1 MNVPSRSSALHSHL
15 KLMQLRTVFIFLF
28 VAVAARGAAPDGRAL
43 YNKYCA
49 GCHDSG
55 AGRAPATSALRN
67 FSPERILL
75 AMESGPMMIM
85 GQRRTDPERRAISE
99 FVAGKPLGHAPSSAL
114 PHAAYCKDNKPF
126 ASPLASAH
134 WVGWGGDLSN
144 RRFQPGVQAGIEA
157 ADVPRLRLK
166 WAFGFPD
173 DIQAYAQPAVAGGRV
188 FVGSAG
194 HRVYSLDASNGCVY
208 WMFEA
213 EAPVRTAIS
222 LGAIASDYA
231 VYFGDI
237 HANVYAVSAASGR
250 LIWKTRADEHSEARI
265 TGAPSLAGNR
275 LFVPV
280 SSSEE
285 VSAADPLYECC
296 RFRGSILAL
305 DAATGK
311 TIWKTYTIS
320 EPAVPTRKNKAGTQL
335 WSPSGAAI
343 WSAPTLDLAHHVLYA
358 ATGDAYSDPPAASTD
373 AILALDMETGKIL
386 WTRQI
391 TAGDAFNLACP
402 SPDKTNCPDAKGP
415 DFDFGSSPI
424 LIELPSGKRMLVAG
438 QKSAIVYALDPDR
451 AGELLW
457 QTRVGRGGT
466 LGGIQWGPAAD
477 NENVYAAVS
486 DISRHVGPAG
496 LELNPEAGGGI
507 SAVRLTNGELVWRA
521 APPGCGD
528 RRPCSPAQSAAV
540 TVIPGVVFS
549 GSSDGH
555 LRAYATGSGKI
566 VWDFDAVRDF
576 PAVNGVP
583 ARGGSF
589 DGPGPVVAG
598 GMLIVNSGYGAMGGI
613 PGNVLLAFTVDGK

>member
-1 MNVPSRSSALHSHL
+1 MRI
-15 KLMQLRTVFIFLF
+15 RTVFIFLF
-28 VAVAARGAAPDGRAL
+28 LSFEMFAVNTPDGRAL
-43 YNKYCA
+43 YSKYCA

-55 AGRAPATSALRN
+55 AGRAPVTAALRD
-67 FSPERILL
+67 FSPEQILL
-75 AMESGPMMIM
+75 ALESGPMMIM
-85 GQRRTDPERRAISE
+85 GQRRTGPERRAIAE
-99 FVAGKPLGHAPSSAL
+99 FLAGKAIGHDLSATI
-114 PHAAYCKDNKPF
+114 PKIAYCQDNRTF
-126 ASPLASAH
+126 TGRLAAPH
-134 WVGWGGDLSN
+134 WNGWGGDASN
-144 RRFQPGVQAGIEA
+144 RRFQSTAQGGIA
-157 ADVPRLRLK
+157 APDVPRLRLK
-166 WAFGFPD
+166 WAFGFPG
-173 DIQAYAQPAVAGGRV
+173 DIQAYSQPAVAGGRI

-194 HRVYSLDASNGCVY
+194 HRVYSLDAYTGCTY

-222 LGAIASDYA
+222 IGAIGSGYA

-237 HANVYAVSAASGR
+237 HANVYAADASSGR
-250 LIWKTRADEHSEARI
+250 LLWKIHADDHSEARI
-265 TGAPSLAGNR
+265 TGAPVLAGSR

-305 DAATGK
+305 DALTGK
-311 TIWKTYTIS
+311 SVWKTYTIA
-320 EPAVPTRKNKAGTQL
+320 EAAHPTRKNKTGTQL
-335 WSPSGAAI
+335 WAPSGAAV
-343 WSAPTLDLAHHVLYA
+343 WSTPTLDLTRHVLYA
-358 ATGDAYSDPPAASTD
+358 ATGDAYSDPAAATTD
-373 AILALDMETGKIL
+373 AILALDMESGKIL
-386 WTRQI
+386 WTRQV
-391 TAGDAFNLACP
+391 TPSDAFNLACP
-402 SPDKTNCPDAKGP
+402 SPDKTNCPDANGP

-424 LIELPSGKRMLVAG
+424 LIELPHGKRMLVAG

-451 AGELLW
+451 GGELLW

-477 NENVYAAVS
+477 DENVYAAVS
-486 DISRHVGPAG
+486 DISRRLGPAG

-507 SAVRLTNGELVWRA
+507 SAVRLANGELVWRT

-555 LRAYATGSGKI
+555 LRAYATDNGKI
-566 VWDFDAVRDF
+566 VWDFDAVHDF
-576 PAVNGVP
+576 QAVNGVP

-589 DGPGPVVAG
+589 DGPGPVLAG
-598 GMLIVNSGYGAMGGI
+598 GMLFVNSGYGAMGGI